1 MNCQVYNCQE
11 RNCMYLKICNVSL
24 YNEIQEE
31 KKRYCPHCNKEV
43 TVNTLLDKKN
53 WFINR
58 GIFKKRV

>member
-1 MNCQVYNCQE
+1 
-11 RNCMYLKICNVSL
+11 MYLKICNVSL